1 MDGLARSVGDGIG
14 SLFGGAIDAVGGALA
29 GMVQAASRIIP
40 NGLFPV
46 IAITAIVV
54 VGWLLLKR

>member
-1 MDGLARSVGDGIG
+1 
-14 SLFGGAIDAVGGALA
+14 
-29 GMVQAASRIIP
+29 MVQAASWIIP